1 MIVNIICSYNELRY
15 LPKVVRYY
23 QNQGIE
29 VYVADN
35 LSADGTWEW
44 LNDNK
49 IPCEQFDT
57 DGCFDLVKQQKTRL
71 KLIEKFPRAKWII
84 YGDADEFIVSKT
96 PLTEVFSNNNLK
108 KTRANLL
115 RMPSLNLKNTGET
128 IKSDPTK
135 NYFYYEQRKYSNE
148 IIRVHKNLPNVRYGA
163 EMGSIAGDII
173 TFSGN
178 NIKKDSVW
186 SSADKIY
193 DLGDAL
199 ILNYGATKSARHR
212 TNLLKRR
219 QKAWDRKLLPENF
232 GSHLIRGKKANWKW
246 EKDGLLDLRE
256 HELFSFIEKH
266 IISIENKKNL

>member
-1 MIVNIICSYNELRY
+1 MVVNIICSYNEVRY
-15 LPKVVRYY
+15 LPKVVQYY
-23 QNQGIE
+23 QREGIE

-35 LSADGTWEW
+35 KSADGTWEW

-57 DGCFDLVKQQKTRL
+57 DGCFDLVAQQKLRL
-71 KLIEKFPRAKWII
+71 KLIDKFQDARWII
-84 YGDADEFIVSKT
+84 YGDADEYIVSTK
-96 PLTEVFSNNNLK
+96 PLLDIFNCPTIKSLNG
-108 KTRANLL
+108 NLL

-128 IKSDPTK
+128 IKSDPTN
-135 NYFYYEQRKYSNE
+135 NYFYYAEREYSNE
-148 IIRVHKNLPNVRYGA
+148 IIRAHRNLPGVRYGA

-178 NIKKDSVW
+178 TIKKDSVW
-186 SSADKIY
+186 SSNDAIY
-193 DLGDAL
+193 DLGDAV

-212 TNLLKRR
+212 MNLLKRR

-246 EKDGLLDLRE
+246 SKDELTDIRT
-256 HELFSFIEKH
+256 HELFPIIEKN
-266 IISIENKKNL
+266 IISQKIK